1 MGIYDDELDPGS
13 TLTPTTVTT
22 PSVSTKSF
30 ILGDREVFEV
40 SLDHNENSST
50 SLTTA
55 KALYEAWNQ
64 LKENIDQ
71 IDPNNNF
78 FTDNTVV
85 TLPLIETQFGQEE
98 SSKWDI
104 QNWERSDGKVVYVQD
119 VALKNYLKIPSTV
132 FTKPGYYFLVVEVDR
147 VDSGKL
153 ILYDNADTKLAE
165 ITEAGKYSYEIYITN
180 SDVATLRFEASDV
193 FTNEKII
200 VSFAGFYFVT
210 DRIREYVR
218 NVILAMSGGGSVE
231 MADLEAAINEL
242 RTELLETID
251 DGDQVVVEQLKIHEN
266 DMNNPHGTT
275 PEKIGAA
282 TANHTHTPA
291 SIGAATKNHT
301 HTPEEVGAAAEDH
314 THTPAS
320 IGAADRTHR
329 HSMNDLDI
337 GEGDFNF
344 DNRYALIDHNH
355 DNVYASLYHNHDTV
369 YSPIDHNHNSVYSK
383 LTHNHDTVYS
393 KLNHTHTPA
402 SIGAATADH
411 THTPASIGAADADH
425 LHAIYSLTTHTHSLS
440 SLGAASSTDLS
451 AHINNK
457 NNPHGVTTAII
468 GAAPD
473 VHTHSISQVPT
484 GNAGEICISTGDN
497 RKGLFAPI
505 MENCWIMLDTDKE
518 EFIKKYSPVI
528 ISKYFDWLR
537 RSYSTDDTDSTNIPN
552 PNTNNAAPAE
562 LLYWNISLGDDT
574 KEVFLGTDSPATKTF
589 LCLLCPDSFINYKGI
604 FWFSNKHGEY
614 QTGAYVIV
622 AAYYRDEESAKDYTL
637 SFVRYADLTNS
648 DKTWY
653 CVYNFGQEDEKIIA
667 DGTEHV
673 PASTDGGFAPSSNY
687 TAVEIIR
694 TEMSI
699 TARTTECNIPVAVTD
714 TGYERPEFI
723 TDSDIVVDLGSDP
736 DLDIFIGQGSLGYGV
751 YKQHGGCTFNV
762 TDFFDYARN
771 LYIRD
776 SSSGSW
782 SVHKLSNT
790 NDTYVI
796 DVSASIWDDFVPGQ
810 FLYNPHAVEFWYL
823 TTSKIQRIFP
833 PIQQLP

>member
-22 PSVSTKSF
+22 PSVLTKSF

-337 GEGDFNF
+337 GEGDFDF
-344 DNRYALIDHNH
+344 DDRYALIDHNH
-355 DNVYASLYHNHDTV
+355 DDVYASLYHNHDTV

-505 MENCWIMLDTDKE
+505 MENCWIMRESSKAD
-518 EFIKKYSPVI
+518 FIGSYDPTI
-528 ISKYFDWLR
+528 ISLYIDWLR
-537 RSYSTDDTDSTNIPN
+537 RSYSIDDTDATNIPN
-552 PNTNNAAPAE
+552 PGTNYASPVEMTYFSPHATESNVLTLVNDAPT
-562 LLYWNISLGDDT
+562 L
-574 KEVFLGTDSPATKTF
+574 KTF
-589 LCLLCPDSFINYKGI
+589 LCMVCPDTFINYKGH
-604 FWFSNKHGEY
+604 FWFTNTHTDP
-614 QTGAYVIV
+614 QTGAYVFV
-622 AAYYRDEESAKDYTL
+622 AAHYRDTEAEKDYTL

-667 DGTEHV
+667 DGTAHV
-673 PASTDGGFAPSSNY
+673 AASTDGGFLTNTS
-687 TAVEIIR
+687 VCLEIVR

-699 TARTTECNIPVAVTD
+699 TARTSVCNVEDSVSVED
-714 TGYERPEFI
+714 VEFI
-723 TDSDIVVDLGSDP
+723 TDSDIVVDLESDP
-736 DLDIFIGQGSLGYGV
+736 DLDIFIGQGSLGYGF
-751 YKQHGGCTFNV
+751 YKQHGGCNV
-762 TDFFDYARN
+762 FAYNFYDYVRP
-771 LYIRD
+771 LYILNENGMYDVYR
-776 SSSGSW
+776 
-782 SVHKLSNT
+782 LSET

-796 DVSASIWDDFVPGQ
+796 DVNSTIYDDYIPGQ
-810 FLYNPHAVEFWYL
+810 FLYNSYAGTLFYL
-823 TTSKIQRIFP
+823 TPVHIQKVFP
-833 PIQQLP
+833 PARYDNG

>member
-22 PSVSTKSF
+22 PSVLTKSF

-320 IGAADRTHR
+320 IGAA
-329 HSMNDLDI
+329 
-337 GEGDFNF
+337 
-344 DNRYALIDHNH
+344 
-355 DNVYASLYHNHDTV
+355 
-369 YSPIDHNHNSVYSK
+369 
-383 LTHNHDTVYS
+383 
-393 KLNHTHTPA
+393 
-402 SIGAATADH
+402 TADH

-505 MENCWIMLDTDKE
+505 MENCWIMRESSKAD
-518 EFIKKYSPVI
+518 FIGSYDPTI
-528 ISKYFDWLR
+528 ISLYIDWLR
-537 RSYSTDDTDSTNIPN
+537 RSYSIDDTDATNIPN
-552 PNTNNAAPAE
+552 PGTNYASPVEMTYFSPHATESNVLTLVNDAPT
-562 LLYWNISLGDDT
+562 L
-574 KEVFLGTDSPATKTF
+574 KTF
-589 LCLLCPDSFINYKGI
+589 LCMVCPDTFINYKGH
-604 FWFSNKHGEY
+604 FWFTNTHTDP
-614 QTGAYVIV
+614 QTGAYVFV
-622 AAYYRDEESAKDYTL
+622 AAHYRDTEAEKDYTL

-667 DGTEHV
+667 DGTAHV
-673 PASTDGGFAPSSNY
+673 AASTDGGFLTNTS
-687 TAVEIIR
+687 VCLEIVR

-699 TARTTECNIPVAVTD
+699 TARTSVCNVEDSVSVED
-714 TGYERPEFI
+714 VEFI
-723 TDSDIVVDLGSDP
+723 TDSDIVVDLESDP
-736 DLDIFIGQGSLGYGV
+736 DLDIFIGQGSLGYGF
-751 YKQHGGCTFNV
+751 YKQHGGCNV
-762 TDFFDYARN
+762 FAYNFYDYVRP
-771 LYIRD
+771 LYILNENGMYDVYR
-776 SSSGSW
+776 
-782 SVHKLSNT
+782 LSET

-796 DVSASIWDDFVPGQ
+796 DVNSTIYDDYIPGQ
-810 FLYNPHAVEFWYL
+810 FLYNSYAGTLFYL
-823 TTSKIQRIFP
+823 TPVHIQKVFP
-833 PIQQLP
+833 PARYDNG